1 MKNGFFRKCKAEFA
15 AYAGLLFCIII
26 FSVFPPLRGET
37 MWSSAKV
44 STLVSDVIVT
54 AIMAVGSVFVYALGA
69 MDISVGKQ
77 VGLYCTIMV
86 ALGNTTGSLIPGILL
101 SLLVAVVFG
110 CINASAG
117 ELLNLH
123 PIMSSLVIMMMLG
136 GLISIIYT
144 NVGKRS
150 VNLTTID
157 YSRFKNPIWMV
168 VVLIVITAVIFYL
181 FNYTKLGKNAKAI
194 GANRTAAKQC
204 GISILKYQIASYL
217 IMAFALVIASVFQM
231 GYTGSASDSTGTGFE
246 MNVMLA
252 LVLGGMPISGGMRSR
267 VSCAVIGAF
276 TLSLLSV
283 GLPLLGIEPNMVY
296 LIKALIFIA
305 VTLMTLRKPHGIL
318 PR

>member
-1 MKNGFFRKCKAEFA
+1 MRIGFLKKFKTEFA

-26 FSVFPPLRGET
+26 FTIFPPLMGESLWT
-37 MWSSAKV
+37 SAKV
-44 STLVSDVIVT
+44 ATLVSDVIVT

-86 ALGNTTGSLIPGILL
+86 ILGNITGSLLPGILL
-101 SLLVAVVFG
+101 CLLIAVIFA
-110 CINASAG
+110 CINASAS

-136 GLISIIYT
+136 GVISIVYT
-144 NVGKRS
+144 NVGERS
-150 VNLTTID
+150 VTLTELD
-157 YSRFKNPIWMV
+157 CSVFKSPLLMIATLIVVCV
-168 VVLIVITAVIFYL
+168 VVFYL
-181 FNYTKLGKNAKAI
+181 MTFTKIGKNIKAI
-194 GANRTAAKQC
+194 GANRVAAKQC
-204 GISILKYQIASYL
+204 GISILKYQIISYL
-217 IMAFALVIASVFQM
+217 IMAVTLVVASMFQM
-231 GYTGSASDSTGTGFE
+231 GYTGSASDGTGTGFE

-252 LVLGGMPISGGMRSR
+252 LVLGGMPISGGMRSK
-267 VSCAVIGAF
+267 VSCAIIGAF

-283 GLPLLGIEPNMVY
+283 GIPLLGVKPNLVY

-305 VTLMTLRKPHGIL
+305 VTLITLRKPRGVL